1 MKKSLVDIL
10 VCPTSKAALELTVVR
25 ADDEEVIEG
34 GLICPTCNRR
44 FQITQGVPDLLPWD
58 GCEAL
63 V

>member
-10 VCPTSKAALELTVVR
+10 VCPRSKAALKLTVDR
-25 ADDEEVIEG
+25 ADDEEVVEG
-34 GLICPTCNRR
+34 GLICPTCKHR

-58 GCEAL
+58 GCDAS